1 MCNIYLPDVMKKI
14 LLLLGC
20 IILINQSLK
29 AQSFPEYKKEVYQ
42 HKGDT
47 LLYRI
52 LFPEHFD
59 STKKYPLLFVL
70 HGSGE
75 RGNDNEAQ
83 LRNGGKIFLNDAFRK
98 QHQAIVIFPQCAKES
113 YWANAITTRDPK
125 TNSLTSVVFTTNKQ
139 PTQAMHALEN
149 FVKHMIKNDY
159 VDKDRVYVGGLS
171 MGGMGTFELLWRK
184 PKVFAAAFAI
194 CGGAHPET
202 AKKYAKRVPMW
213 IFHGGKDDVVLPKY
227 SEQMVQAIK
236 DNGGSP
242 KFTLYPNAN
251 HNSWDSAFA
260 EPELLKWLF
269 SHKK

>member
-1 MCNIYLPDVMKKI
+1 MKKN
-14 LLLLGC
+14 LLL
-20 IILINQSLK
+20 ILTFVALVCTNAK
-29 AQSFPEYKKEVYQ
+29 AQQFAKYKKEVYQ

-52 LFPEHFD
+52 LLPQNFD
-59 STKKYPLLFVL
+59 PTKKYPLLFVL

-83 LRNGGKIFLNDAFRK
+83 LRNGGKVFLNDAFRK
-98 QHQAIVIFPQCAKES
+98 QHQAIVIFPQCPKES
-113 YWANAITTRDPK
+113 YWANAITKRDPK
-125 TNSLTSVVFTTNKQ
+125 TNTLLSVEFTTNKK
-139 PTQAMHALEN
+139 PTQAMHALEG
-149 FVKHMIKNDY
+149 FVKHFLKNDY

-194 CGGAHPET
+194 CGGAHLET

-213 IFHGGKDDVVLPKY
+213 IFHGVKDDVVLPKY

-236 DNGGSP
+236 QYGGNP
-242 KFTLYPNAN
+242 KFTLYPNDN

-260 EPELLKWLF
+260 EPELFNWLF
-269 SHKK
+269 NHKK